1 MTCAIIA
8 LNAMGEK
15 IAERL
20 RLSLPG
26 ADVFLLRREDGDPP
40 PPRLLRRHDAIVTPR
55 NDRKRV
61 IYFDNLGE
69 LVGRIFP
76 KYRDLVFIMA
86 VGIVVRVLSPHVR
99 DKKSDPAVVVVDEG
113 RRFAISLLSGHEGGA
128 NALALQVA
136 NACGAQPVVT
146 TASEVLKPLVVGIGA
161 QRGVEKKAVV
171 QAVLKVLAGVGRE
184 RAEVKWLAT
193 IDLKGNEPG
202 LRAASEELAI
212 PLRIISREAVLGF
225 AGDYHRSSLVR
236 DRIGVEGVCEPC
248 ALLAGKN
255 PRLIA
260 PRKSFGGVMVAV
272 AEEGSL

>member
-8 LNAMGEK
+8 LNATGEK

-26 ADVFLLRREDGDPP
+26 ADVYLLQRESGEVARP
-40 PPRLLRRHDAIVTPR
+40 DA
-55 NDRKRV
+55 

-76 KYRDLVFIMA
+76 KYRNLVFIMA
-86 VGIVVRVLSPHVR
+86 VGIVVRVLAPHIR

-113 RRFAISLLSGHEGGA
+113 SRFAISLLSGHEGGA

-146 TASEVLKPLVVGIGA
+146 TASEVLKPLIVGIGA
-161 QRGVEKKAVV
+161 RRGVEKKAVV
-171 QAVLKVLAGVGRE
+171 QAVLEVLAGVGRE

-193 IDLKGNEPG
+193 IDLKGDEPG
-202 LRAASEELAI
+202 LLAASEELGI
-212 PLRIISREAVLGF
+212 PLRVISREAVRGF
-225 AGDYHRSSLVR
+225 AGDYHRSSSVK